1 MDVKENNIATEGVGA
16 TFEGN
21 TDKAS
26 TKIKLGSFLK
36 STAYGAL
43 YAVCAYFLGGTVLP
57 YGALPLGVAFLSVS
71 DRRVFYIYAGL
82 VLSALSSERR
92 VLLIAVYSA
101 LIIAR
106 LLTRLMIDTPWK
118 RDEASGERTLRE
130 IYPYMFS
137 EHIALRAA
145 LSAVGA
151 FAIGLYRLIEG
162 GMLYYDMYG
171 IIVGAVS
178 APASVL
184 LVSGFFSEN
193 AKKYRRL
200 VGFAALAFGVIY
212 SVGDTKLY
220 GISLAVFGCMTVT
233 LYTARKEGA
242 VTGTVIGA
250 LLGFTL
256 GVWGAPLF
264 AFAGLVSGLIFP
276 ISLSFALFS
285 ALSVGVAWGVY
296 AQGLSIL
303 NGTLSALV
311 SAVLIFGMICKLC
324 MPREIRADV
333 TNDAAV
339 VDLRAEL
346 SEERQERVRAE
357 MQLVSQRLSAQEL
370 RHRLE
375 EFSVGLST
383 ISELL
388 YNMSKNLSSPC
399 YTDIR
404 QICDGAFESACCSC
418 EARESCWKENY
429 RDTTEVLNGLCAAIQ
444 KDGQA
449 DISEV
454 DISLTDRCGRLPDI
468 LSQINHNV
476 YLHARQL
483 FENDRTE
490 LFAADFEAIS
500 ELVRSCIG
508 GEDQEPIC
516 DELLTPE
523 LERRLVELGFDIEG
537 ACVFG
542 KERKSIIIICA
553 DMQGLLSRESELVET
568 ISSLCGRVSSPVV
581 DTATGFLR
589 FTSEPS
595 FSVTFA
601 KRSSCAEGESEFC
614 GDTSGYF
621 ESENGMSYAFISDG
635 MGSGREAAMT
645 SGLCGLFLRSIL
657 SRGGADAAGVLK
669 LLNGFLRNRGGGSL
683 RECSSTIDLMEID
696 PYGCR
701 ASFYKSGASPTYVF
715 RNGSLFKI
723 RSHTVPVGII
733 RELDFRR
740 IDLEL
745 NEGDLVVMV
754 SDGVTDGREECP
766 WLFDL
771 LRSQSSAE
779 PQRLSELIVKYA
791 KSEGATDDVTALVIK
806 PTFFCKRRS

>member
-1 MDVKENNIATEGVGA
+1 MDVKENNIATEGGA
-16 TFEGN
+16 AFEGER
-21 TDKAS
+21 DKVAA
-26 TKIKLGSFLK
+26 KIKLGGFLK
-36 STAYGAL
+36 NTAYGAL
-43 YAVCAYFLGGTVLP
+43 YAVCAYFLGGAVLP

-101 LIIAR
+101 LILAR
-106 LLTRLMIDTPWK
+106 LLTRLIIDTPWK
-118 RDEASGERTLRE
+118 NGEVSGERTLRE
-130 IYPYMFS
+130 IYPYIFS
-137 EHIALRAA
+137 EHIAMRAA

-178 APASVL
+178 APAAVL
-184 LVSGFFSEN
+184 LVSGFFSER

-200 VGFAALAFGVIY
+200 VGFVALSLGVIY
-212 SVGDTKLY
+212 FIGDAKLY
-220 GISLAVFGCMTVT
+220 GISLAVFGCMAVT
-233 LYTARKEGA
+233 LYTAKKEGA
-242 VTGTVIGA
+242 ATGTVTGA
-250 LLGFTL
+250 LLGLTL

-276 ISLSFALFS
+276 LSVPLALFGS
-285 ALSVGVAWGVY
+285 LSVGVAWGVY

-311 SAVLIFGMICKLC
+311 SSTLIFGMIYKLC
-324 MPREIRADV
+324 LPRETDTERAD
-333 TNDAAV
+333 DAASV
-339 VDLRAEL
+339 AALRAQL
-346 SEERQERVRAE
+346 SEAREGRMSAE
-357 MQLVSQRLSAQEL
+357 IQLVSLRLSAEETKS
-370 RHRLE
+370 RLE
-375 EFSVGLST
+375 GFSTGLSS

-399 YTDIR
+399 YADIR
-404 QICDGAFESACCSC
+404 QICDGAFESVCCSC
-418 EARESCWKENY
+418 EARECCWKENY
-429 RDTTEVLNGLCAAIQ
+429 RETTDALNALCATIQ
-444 KDGQA
+444 KEGQA
-449 DISEV
+449 HISDASV
-454 DISLTDRCGRLPDI
+454 AFSDRCGRLSDI

-490 LFAADFEAIS
+490 LFAADFEAMS
-500 ELVRSCIG
+500 ELVRSCIDG
-508 GEDQEPIC
+508 DGSEFIC
-516 DELLTPE
+516 DELFTSE
-523 LERRLVELGFDIEG
+523 LEMRLAGLGFDIDG

-542 KERKSIIIICA
+542 REKKSVIIFCA
-553 DMQGLLSRESELVET
+553 DAQGLLDREVELVEVIT
-568 ISSLCGRVSSPVV
+568 SLCGRVSSPAV
-581 DTATGFLR
+581 DTASGFIR
-589 FTSEPS
+589 FTSAPS
-595 FSVTFA
+595 FSVAFA

-614 GDTSGYF
+614 GDTAGYF
-621 ESENGMSYAFISDG
+621 ESENGKSYAFISDG

-645 SGLCGLFLRSIL
+645 SGLCGLFLRGLL
-657 SRGGADAAGVLK
+657 SRGGSDAAGVLK

-683 RECSSTIDLMEID
+683 HECSSTIDLMEID

-745 NEGDLVVMV
+745 SEGDLVVMV

-806 PTFFCKRRS
+806 PTFL